1 MQTACGSCND
11 KLKDMNR
18 LNTIHDIIYGSLCPW
33 RRDNLQ
39 KSDDYWKEK
48 TLAREKRPLAYK
60 SLFFSARLRCYQSLI
75 DSDVDHFVE
84 ETGSKVK
91 DTKSSNLSLLKMK
104 DTRETV
110 EGFAKTAIREQK
122 MTGIAKEDILD
133 TNADLFDRQ
142 ADKETFIIMD
152 YIVVALAR
160 CYFSIQTICGK
171 ALSDDRRLDL
181 PTFCTSMLGRQRL
194 SLLADIK
201 EKDLS
206 GDTKA
211 VAEIKKSP
219 TAKKIKDDTTPYTFN
234 YKYEGAER
242 AMRLNAVMQLLVAEG
257 WIAADTTPDNFFN
270 FFEGKSLH
278 CNIKWTGRTA
288 TLCALL
294 NQLTVQPFIEMKKGC
309 TKALIA
315 KNQFGK
321 TFDYRGTTDE
331 DKAKTVN
338 TCIDLLNPKHNLPN
352 PNAPTEDYDD
362 NDMPFMKAQIRE
374 ADFEVRKRGHWGR
387 NAY

>member
-1 MQTACGSCND
+1 
-11 KLKDMNR
+11 MNR
-18 LNTIHDIIYGSLCPW
+18 LNTIHDIIYGTLCPW

-48 TLAREKRPLAYK
+48 TLAREKRPLSYK

-84 ETGSKVK
+84 ETGRMVK

-110 EGFAKTAIREQK
+110 EGFAKAAIREQK

-160 CYFSIQTICGK
+160 CYFSVQTICGK
-171 ALSDDRRLDL
+171 ALPDDRRLDL
-181 PTFCTSMLGRQRL
+181 PTFCTFMLGRQRL

-201 EKDLS
+201 EKELT

-211 VAEIKKSP
+211 VADIKNAP
-219 TAKKIKDDTTPYTFN
+219 AAKKVKDDTTPYTVN
-234 YKYEGAER
+234 YKYHGAER
-242 AMRLNAVMQLLVAEG
+242 AMRLNAVMMTLVAEG
-257 WIAADTTPDNFFN
+257 WIASDTTPDSFFT
-270 FFEGKSLH
+270 FFEGKPWR
-278 CNIKWTGRTA
+278 CNVTWTGSA
-288 TLCALL
+288 ASLCALL
-294 NQLTVQPFIEMKKGC
+294 NELTVQPFIEMQKGC
-309 TKALIA
+309 NKALIA

-321 TFDYRGTTDE
+321 AFDYRGTTDE
-331 DKAKTVN
+331 YKEKIVN
-338 TCIDLLNPKHNLPN
+338 TCIDLLNPKFKLPSMN
-352 PNAPTEDYDD
+352 SSAEDDD
-362 NDMPFMKAQIRE
+362 SSSYLKAQLRE
-374 ADFEVRKRGHWGR
+374 AGFEARKRGHWA
-387 NAY
+387 N